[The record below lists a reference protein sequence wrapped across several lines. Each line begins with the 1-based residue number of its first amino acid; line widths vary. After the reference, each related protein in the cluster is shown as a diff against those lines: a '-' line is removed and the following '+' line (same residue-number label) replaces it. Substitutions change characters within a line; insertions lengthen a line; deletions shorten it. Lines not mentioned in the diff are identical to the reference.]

1 MFYRDADLFTQQK
14 RASPRD
20 GLITQST
27 RKAVT
32 AGALFCFVEKPTGGG
47 NRHLEG
53 LTMNDDRM
61 TVVPDFLSELDAGV
75 FMNKIAAALNTVGL
89 GVLNNGNKGKVVL
102 TFDFERMGNSVEEKR
117 VKIKHKLQYST
128 PTPRGKASEEDTTE
142 TPMLVNKGGKLTIL
156 QEDQGQL
163 FSIKGTTDGKLKAA
177 Q

>member
-1 MFYRDADLFTQQK
+1 
-14 RASPRD
+14 
-20 GLITQST
+20 
-27 RKAVT
+27 
-32 AGALFCFVEKPTGGG
+32 
-47 NRHLEG
+47 
-53 LTMNDDRM
+53 
-61 TVVPDFLSELDAGV
+61 
-75 FMNKIAAALNTVGL
+75 

-142 TPMLVNKGGKLTIL
+142 PPMWVNKGGKLTIL

>member
-1 MFYRDADLFTQQK
+1 MFCRDADLFTKQK

-61 TVVPDFLSELDAGV
+61 TVVPDFLGELDAGV

-89 GVLNNGNKGKVVL
+89 GVLKAIANEFRDMLISK
-102 TFDFERMGNSVEEKR
+102 FDGESVETF
-117 VKIKHKLQYST
+117 I
-128 PTPRGKASEEDTTE
+128 GNFKA
-142 TPMLVNKGGKLTIL
+142 
-156 QEDQGQL
+156 
-163 FSIKGTTDGKLKAA
+163 
-177 Q
+177 